1 MVVEGDN
8 LGLFCTLQRVLK
20 KFLHSMSLPP
30 NVLLWMN
37 ILKMLKLQRRAK
49 AASLKSL
56 NTVDDALCHEG
67 GQNQTKVKMSGYD
80 AKHLVQR
87 TPNTGY
93 LIKTFYQM
101 SSSVVEACLAHLV
114 IKSTINSSV

>member
-30 NVLLWMN
+30 NVLWMN
-37 ILKMLKLQRRAK
+37 ILKILKLQRRAK
-49 AASLKSL
+49 ATSLKSL
-56 NTVDDALCHEG
+56 NTADDALCHEG
-67 GQNQTKVKMSGYD
+67 GQNHTKVEMSGYD
-80 AKHLVQR
+80 AQHLVQR

-93 LIKTFYQM
+93 LLIKTFYQM

-114 IKSTINSSV
+114 IKLTINSSV